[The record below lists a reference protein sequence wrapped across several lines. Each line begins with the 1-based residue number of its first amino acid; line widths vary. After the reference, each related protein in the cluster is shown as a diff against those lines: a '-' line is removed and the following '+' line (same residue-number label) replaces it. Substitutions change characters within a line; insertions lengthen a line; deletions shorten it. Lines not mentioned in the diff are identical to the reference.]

1 MRKLTIVALLL
12 VASNLF
18 AFDVRRKEELLD
30 AKVKALAPL
39 TPNFD
44 ATRAQL
50 YLLDPVWRAWNQGHG
65 GNWSAQYDTLTG
77 KPRRVLGGAI
87 PWTQNPADL
96 ERVAREFISA
106 NRGVLGA
113 GNDRLTFVPEAAKAV
128 RSGRVRYAAFDY
140 SINGVPVEHARL
152 VFAVNNGNMIYWH
165 SANIADVPAITT
177 PAIAATQALANVLAY
192 TALSESQILVV
203 DQPKLRLLPKNT
215 AGLITYQLVY
225 QLRFRIN
232 GGRATWGATV
242 DALTGAV
249 LAFADT
255 NHYADCQTGTSGRVT
270 GGIRPAQATDAEVVR
285 SFPFVDV
292 DGDAGTVKTTGNGI
306 FSYNGGKT
314 TTGLNGTFFDTSC
327 EDCVKSESD
336 PQTGFQPFAAGTN
349 GRINLG
355 TGGRDV
361 AVAGQPTLAY
371 GNGTS
376 TPADRTA
383 FFHTNVARGI
393 ALKWLDL
400 PWLQTKVPVKV
411 NINDVCN
418 AFWDGTSLNFFK
430 SGELTSTTG
439 SAYQCANTGEIRD
452 VMQHE
457 WGHGLDDNDGE
468 APGYAQG
475 LGDMATGEAA
485 ADYIALFVDHDSC
498 VGQSFYNRFTGPF
511 ITDPD
516 VMSIAMCD
524 GVRNVDELRT
534 TTGTLTATNVTQKC
548 AAVST
553 APYYIGPL
561 LGEGHCEGE
570 LWGQTGWHLVYGLT
584 TGRKYGTV
592 KLDANKQHVTFAGDP
607 LPGDN
612 PALDRDAAWT
622 LLEHLYFESRPLVA
636 SYAPTRYQAM
646 GPSAYDGFM
655 VVDDEGDGLANGTP
669 HAAYI
674 NDAYV
679 HHGIEEWAPTAPNV
693 PMIADAKNCP
703 LLAAPNVTAT
713 AHVDPAT
720 GTPAVT
726 VSWTPVAGATSYSV
740 LRNERRHDVFL
751 EVGRTT
757 SGTSFTDA
765 GLDNGVA
772 YHYRVQANG
781 AGSCFTT
788 SGTVKN
794 VAVSLP
800 EAFLESVVITD
811 SPKGNADGALDA
823 GEQASLFI
831 VIGNQGIA
839 GLTNVNATLST
850 LSSGVVVTKGGP
862 RAFGSIGAGAAVG
875 QPYAV
880 TVDPNGALCGT
891 TARLV
896 LNVTSDQGCF
906 AIPVSLQLGEAGA
919 NCYVYKRSAPAVQS
933 LAITSDKLGA
943 CGDGDNTPDPG
954 ETVQV
959 TVAVSNNGDR
969 SASDV
974 QVRLTSD
981 KPYLSIANDT
991 ASVGAL
997 APLGSETKSVTFA
1010 VVVGNASHADNAT
1023 LTATVTWGGSTAS
1036 SSKTLTT
1043 AVNRDLVTRTIAY
1056 TFDAGAEGWTDA
1068 GGGWH
1073 RTTALTTGDQ
1083 TPLWQSAYT
1092 ADRCDSLVS
1101 PVHEL
1106 TATSALSFDLAY
1118 VSENT
1123 DAAYDGTDVQVS
1135 IDGGRSWT
1143 TVDLTQGYPAASGG
1157 TTCIT
1162 AGAPM
1167 FSGVSPVMQ
1176 RYDADLSAFAGQ
1188 RAQFRFRFASD
1199 PLVDATPL
1207 GVWLDNVTVKDAT
1220 VSVPSVGCR

>member
-1 MRKLTIVALLL
+1 MKRLPIPLIVALVL
-12 VASNLF
+12 VASQLL

-30 AKVKALAPL
+30 AKVKTLPPL
-39 TPNFD
+39 KVNFD
-44 ATRAQL
+44 ATKAQL
-50 YLLDPVWRAWNQGHG
+50 YLLDPVWRAWNQSHG
-65 GNWSAQYDTLTG
+65 GNWTAQLDSLTG

-87 PWTQNPADL
+87 PWSGDL
-96 ERVAREFISA
+96 EQHARQFIDA
-106 NRGVLGA
+106 NRGLIGV
-113 GNDRLTFVPEAAKAV
+113 GNERLTFVPIAANAV

-140 SINGVPVEHARL
+140 SINGVPVEHGRL

-165 SANIADVPAITT
+165 SANIANVPAITT
-177 PAIAATQALANVLAY
+177 PTITAAQALTNVLGY
-192 TALSESQILVV
+192 TALLPSQIAVV
-203 DQPKLRLLPKNT
+203 DEPSLKLIPRNT
-215 AGLITYQLVY
+215 ASLLTYQLVY
-225 QLRFRIN
+225 QLRFRLA
-232 GGRATWGATV
+232 GGRATWGVTV
-242 DALTGAV
+242 DALTGAI

-255 NHYADCQTGTSGRVT
+255 NRYADCQTATTGKVT
-270 GGIRPAQATDAEVVR
+270 GGIRPAQASDEEVVR

-292 DGDAGTVKTTGNGI
+292 EAGNATAPSTLNGT
-306 FSYNGGKT
+306 FPYSGGPT
-314 TTGLNGTFFDTSC
+314 ATRLNGTFFDTNC
-327 EDCVKSESD
+327 EDCVKSETD
-336 PQTGFQPFAAGTN
+336 PQSAFQPFAQGVN
-349 GRINLG
+349 GRISLG

-361 AVAGQPTLAY
+361 LTTGQPTIAY

-383 FFHTNVARGI
+383 FFHTNVARAI

-400 PWLQTKVPVKV
+400 PWLHTKVPVKV

-418 AFWDGTSLNFFK
+418 AFWDGTALNFFK
-430 SGELTSTTG
+430 GGELTSTTG
-439 SAYQCANTGEIRD
+439 SAYKCANTGEIRD

-468 APGYAQG
+468 DPGYAAG

-516 VMSIAMCD
+516 VMSVAMCD
-524 GVRNVDELRT
+524 GVRNVDEHRA
-534 TTGTLTATNVTQKC
+534 TTGILTATNVTQKC
-548 AAVST
+548 AAVTT

-570 LWGQTGWHLVYGLT
+570 LWGQAGWHLVHNLM

-592 KLDANKQHVTFAGDP
+592 KLDANKQHVTYAGDP

-612 PALDRDAAWT
+612 PAFDRDAAWT
-622 LLEHLYFESRPLVA
+622 LLERLYFESRPIVA

-646 GPSAYDGFM
+646 GPSAYDGFLIA
-655 VVDDEGDGLANGTP
+655 DDEGDGLANGTP

-679 HHGIEEWAPTAPNV
+679 HHGIEEWAPLAPNA
-693 PMIADAKNCP
+693 PMVADAKNCAT
-703 LLAAPNVTAT
+703 LAAPSVTTT
-713 AHVDPAT
+713 AHIDGST
-720 GTPAVT
+720 GSPAVT
-726 VSWTPVAGATSYSV
+726 VSWTPVAGAASYSV

-751 EVGRTT
+751 EVARLTN
-757 SGTSFTDA
+757 GTSFTDA
-765 GLDNGVA
+765 GVDNGVT

-788 SGTVKN
+788 SGTVKTT
-794 VAVSLP
+794 AVSLP
-800 EAFLESVVITD
+800 DAFLKSVVITD
-811 SPKGNADGALDA
+811 SPKGNADGTLDA

-839 GLTNVNATLST
+839 GLTNVNATMST
-850 LSSGVVVTKGGP
+850 LSSGVAVTKPGP

-875 QPYAV
+875 QPFAV

-891 TARLV
+891 IAQLV
-896 LNVTSDQGCF
+896 LNITSDQGCF
-906 AIPVSLQLGEAGA
+906 SIAVPLQIGDAGA
-919 NCYVYKRSAPAVQS
+919 SCYVYKRAAPTVQS

-943 CGDGDNTPDPG
+943 CGDGDNTPDPR

-969 SASDV
+969 PASDV
-974 QVRLTSD
+974 RVRLSSD
-981 KPYLSIANDT
+981 KNYLSIANDT

-997 APLGSETKSVTFA
+997 APLGSETKTVTFA
-1010 VVVGNASHADNAT
+1010 VVVGSAPHADLAT
-1023 LTATVTWGGSTAS
+1023 LTATVSWSGSTVS
-1036 SSKTLTT
+1036 STRALTT
-1043 AVNRDLVTRTIAY
+1043 VVNRDLVTRTLAY
-1056 TFDAGAEGWTDA
+1056 TFDAGPEGWLDT

-1073 RTTALTTGDQ
+1073 RTTALTTGNQ

-1101 PVHEL
+1101 PAVEL
-1106 TATSALSFDLAY
+1106 TSSSTLSFDLAY

-1135 IDGGRSWT
+1135 LDGGRTWT
-1143 TVDLTQGYPAASGG
+1143 TVELTQGYSAASGG

-1167 FSGVSPVMQ
+1167 FSGVSPLMQ
-1176 RYDADLSAFAGQ
+1176 RYDADLSAFAGKT
-1188 RAQFRFRFASD
+1188 AQFRFRFASD
-1199 PLVDATPL
+1199 PMVDAMPL
-1207 GVWLDNVTVKDAT
+1207 GVWVDNVTVKDAT
-1220 VSVPSVGCR
+1220 VSIASVGCN